1 MKDRIEKM
9 AHEVQNIQKEYAA
22 AMQGMKG
29 LQSQLTENQLVKQEL
44 DQLEEGSKVYKLIGP
59 VLTPQDADDAKSTVQ
74 TRIDFISKELAN
86 ARTKL
91 EGLEKTQQTK
101 RVALVTEEKKFQA
114 LVQQTAAQKQ

>member
-1 MKDRIEKM
+1 MK
-9 AHEVQNIQKEYAA
+9 
-22 AMQGMKG
+22 
-29 LQSQLTENQLVKQEL
+29 EL